1 MPEKLLI
8 SSAPVFELD
17 GEVNAELGLA
27 LQRLEVRETT
37 EGLKTLTARFIAY
50 GPKPGSP
57 HEQLLYLDGQTFDF
71 GKELSVSIGPGAGAR
86 NVFRGFISGIEGDF
100 AMMGQREPH
109 VVVFAEDKLMNLR
122 MTRRAKTYEQVT
134 DADIASQIASEH
146 GLTAQAD
153 AEGPTYDVVQQWN
166 QSDLA
171 FLRDRARLVQ
181 AEIWFADDAL
191 HFKTRD
197 KRTATELTLVHGNHL
212 LELSARADLAHQRTK
227 VKVSGY
233 DASARERIEEEAGEE
248 AIQAEISGGRTG
260 VAVLSQ
266 AFGERTSYRVRE
278 VPLVGTEARDWARAE
293 MLRRARAF
301 VTVVGTTDGSPDMVV
316 GSKLTFERVG
326 APFNGAGYYVTSVYH
341 TYDLQDGHRTRF
353 VAERATIQEGA

>member
-1 MPEKLLI
+1 MTEKLLT
-8 SSAPVFELD
+8 SAAPVFEVD
-17 GEVNAELGLA
+17 GEVKGDLNLA
-27 LQRLEVRETT
+27 VQRLEVRETT
-37 EGLKTLTARFIAY
+37 EGLKTLTARFLAR
-50 GPKPGSP
+50 GPKAGSP
-57 HEQLLYLDGQTFDF
+57 QEQLLYLDGQVLDF
-71 GKELSVSIGPGAGAR
+71 GKELSVSVGPGAAAR

-100 AMMGQREPH
+100 AQQSEREPQ
-109 VVVFAEDKLMNLR
+109 VVVFAEDKLMSLR

-134 DADIASQIASEH
+134 DSDLAAQIASEH
-146 GLTAQAD
+146 GLAAQTD

-171 FLRDRARLVQ
+171 FLRDRARLIQ

-233 DASARERIEEEAGEE
+233 DAEARERIEEEAGEE

-260 VAVLSQ
+260 VAVLAQ
-266 AFGERTSYRVRE
+266 AFGERASYRVRE
-278 VPLVGTEARDWARAE
+278 VPLVGAEARDWARAE
-293 MLRRARAF
+293 MLRRARSF
-301 VTVVGTTDGSPDMVV
+301 VTAVGMTDGSPDMVV
-316 GSKLTFERVG
+316 GSRLTFERVG
-326 APFNGAGYYVTSVYH
+326 APFNGGGYYVTSVFH
-341 TYDLQDGHRTRF
+341 SYDLQDGYRTRF
-353 VAERATIQEGA
+353 VDDRATIEEGS